1 MPLNTSLLVN
11 WYGHSTGYFPTPA
24 AYAEYLTA
32 FAKDLKSHGW
42 SIPYWNIGN
51 EVPIWISKTYAEAFA
66 VVFNAGAGAIH
77 SVFPNALVG
86 SDVLTAQGRMSY
98 FASTLKGVGFLG
110 FHFYPAGNLCAGS
123 KFCIPNNVNGYL
135 TDPST
140 LAASYP
146 YPHSWQFISPR
157 SSQLGWHNLTG
168 HWLPVLDTETNL
180 NTAQSDGSDPRLQ
193 TLFDAAWLAES
204 YITASAQSMKGVV
217 SYSLLSA
224 YPTPKS
230 PSTLL
235 GAWGFGLGVEPTST
249 TETLYAPYWAA
260 ELWGSSVPAGAKEL
274 EVQTANSYYVPA
286 IAVHDGSVIQLLVAN
301 LADVDTTIPITV
313 TGAAD
318 VATTVRTLDQR
329 SYDMFYNTTTR
340 TEQLVRSGIT
350 TDKVTA
356 TGPLRVTID
365 GYGVAVVTFAPEL
378 GSVAHLRIGTTPLAH
393 RPGAAG
399 RSGSLSLRPAS
410 GGGSILPAFFPPGP
424 VPFLVGSTALARWS
438 PRLRPGAATSP
449 PVRTTPWRVAF
460 HISRANRNE
469 FDRN

>member
-1 MPLNTSLLVN
+1 MN

-86 SDVLTAQGRMSY
+86 SDVLTAQGRMSLLR
-98 FASTLKGVGFLG
+98 FDPEGRGLPRVPLL
-110 FHFYPAGNLCAGS
+110 PRREPLRGS
-123 KFCIPNNVNGYL
+123 EFCIPNNVNGYL

-286 IAVHDGSVIQLLVAN
+286 IAVHDGSVIQFASCEPRGRGHHHSDHGDRCRGCSYYRPDPRPAELRHVLQYHDPDRTAGKVGHHDGQSHGHWPPASN
-301 LADVDTTIPITV
+301 HRRLRCRGRDVRSRARISRPLENRNYPSGSSARGCGAFGISFFASRFRRREYPPGVLPAGTRPIPR
-313 TGAAD
+313 GLGRLGEMEPPPPSWRGD
-318 VATTVRTLDQR
+318 VATRSDDSLAGGVPHLPSQPERVR
-329 SYDMFYNTTTR
+329 
-340 TEQLVRSGIT
+340 
-350 TDKVTA
+350 
-356 TGPLRVTID
+356 P
-365 GYGVAVVTFAPEL
+365 
-378 GSVAHLRIGTTPLAH
+378 
-393 RPGAAG
+393 
-399 RSGSLSLRPAS
+399 
-410 GGGSILPAFFPPGP
+410 
-424 VPFLVGSTALARWS
+424 
-438 PRLRPGAATSP
+438 
-449 PVRTTPWRVAF
+449 
-460 HISRANRNE
+460 
-469 FDRN
+469 